1 MDSSKLILTE
11 VVSPPVPLEHLS
23 RGPLYEKIAKLQQG
37 KIDGMSEEK
46 KEQAAKDFESVFINK
61 LLDQMR
67 SSIGEWGFE
76 KDGVSRQ
83 IQGMFSIYLS
93 QHIANNGGFGLWKDI
108 YKFMVDSDQSNATT
122 ATVDRNV

>member
-11 VVSPPVPLEHLS
+11 AVLPPVHLEHLS

-37 KIDGMSEEK
+37 KIDGMSEERK
-46 KEQAAKDFESVFINK
+46 KQVAKDFESVFINK
-61 LLDQMR
+61 LLDEMKN
-67 SSIGEWGFE
+67 SIGEWGFE

-93 QHIANNGGFGLWKDI
+93 QHIANTGGLGLWKDV
-108 YKFMVDSDQSNATT
+108 YQFLNDLGQVKTT
-122 ATVDRNV
+122 TEAFG